1 MNDTTH
7 MLSGSCS
14 SVRYLSARSAKSYQ
28 TYILEVAGNVV
39 LLPGD
44 EVLATGSDK
53 ELICVVIGYPRYDA
67 SIKKRATASLKY
79 VRKLASTDLER
90 LSENQHKQDAATIL
104 CKEQVRA
111 SQLPIHLVNC
121 ELSFSGKQYIF
132 YFTAESRV
140 DFRSLV
146 SMLSRSL
153 RAKVQMWQIGSRDE
167 TRFFP
172 TVGMCGR
179 ELCCNTFLKE
189 IKPVSLKCARVQN
202 LSLNPSKIT
211 GVCGKL
217 MCCLRY
223 ETYEYGDASAADSK
237 NHPVE
242 DTAQERAVN
251 GAECG
256 EQSGMR

>member
-7 MLSGSCS
+7 MLSESCS

-28 TYILEVAGNVV
+28 TYLLEVSGSVV

-44 EVLATGSDK
+44 EVLAMGSDK
-53 ELICVVIGYPRYDA
+53 ELIHVIIGYPRHDA
-67 SIKKRATASLKY
+67 SAKKRTAAGLKY
-79 VRKLASTDLER
+79 VRKLAPTDMER
-90 LSENQHKQDAATIL
+90 LSENQQKQDAAMIL
-104 CKEQVRA
+104 CKEQVRI

-121 ELSFSGKQYIF
+121 ELSFSGKQYVF

-146 SMLSRSL
+146 SLLSRSL

-223 ETYEYGDASAADSK
+223 ETYEYGDASAVDLKVSPDEHA
-237 NHPVE
+237 
-242 DTAQERAVN
+242 AGQ
-251 GAECG
+251 
-256 EQSGMR
+256 

>member
-7 MLSGSCS
+7 MLSERCS

-28 TYILEVAGNVV
+28 TYILEVAENVV

-44 EVLATGSDK
+44 EVLAAGADK
-53 ELICVVIGYPRYDA
+53 ELLHVVIGYPRRDTSA
-67 SIKKRATASLKY
+67 KKRATANLEY

-90 LSENQHKQDAATIL
+90 LSENQQKQDAAMIL
-104 CKEQVRA
+104 CKEQVRL

-121 ELSFSGKQYIF
+121 ELSFSGKQYVF

-146 SMLSRSL
+146 SMLSRAL

-223 ETYEYGDASAADSK
+223 ETYEYGD
-237 NHPVE
+237 
-242 DTAQERAVN
+242 DTGLEAKKKSVN
-251 GAECG
+251 GDSS
-256 EQSGMR
+256 Q

>member
-1 MNDTTH
+1 MNDTMH
-7 MLSGSCS
+7 MLSESCS

-28 TYILEVAGNVV
+28 TYVLEVAGDVV

-44 EVLATGSDK
+44 EVLAVGSDK
-53 ELICVVIGYPRYDA
+53 ELIHVIIGYPRHEA
-67 SIKKRATASLKY
+67 SGKKRTTATLKY
-79 VRKLASTDLER
+79 VRKLASSDLER
-90 LSENQHKQDAATIL
+90 LLDNEHKQDAAMIL

-121 ELSFSGKQYIF
+121 ELSFSGKQYVF

-140 DFRSLV
+140 DFRALV

-153 RAKVQMWQIGSRDE
+153 RARVQMWQIGSRDE

-211 GVCGKL
+211 GICGKL

-223 ETYEYGDASAADSK
+223 ETYEYGDKAVVDGAASPGMDSE
-237 NHPVE
+237 P
-242 DTAQERAVN
+242 
-251 GAECG
+251 
-256 EQSGMR
+256 